1 MRLVLLQVLQE
12 EEAEGQEEEQ
22 GRKAR
27 TCEYLYGFTMY
38 GERQCY
44 CKVEL
49 WLLIHIRTKQDGSWS
64 MEI

>member
-1 MRLVLLQVLQE
+1 
-12 EEAEGQEEEQ
+12 
-22 GRKAR
+22 
-27 TCEYLYGFTMY
+27 MY